1 MSGQS
6 FAVSHLIIITA
17 MKEKNKIMLL
27 KGDKTLCANYKLKKE
42 IWKGWKK
49 AYFPP
54 PQQQEIRKEIK

>member
-42 IWKGWKK
+42 I
-49 AYFPP
+49 
-54 PQQQEIRKEIK
+54 